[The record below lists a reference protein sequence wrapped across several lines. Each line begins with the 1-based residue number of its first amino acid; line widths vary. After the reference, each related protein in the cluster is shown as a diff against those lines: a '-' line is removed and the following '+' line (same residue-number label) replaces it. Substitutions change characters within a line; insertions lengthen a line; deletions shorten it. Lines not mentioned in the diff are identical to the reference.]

1 MKMLAKAMSQLL
13 YDTNLE
19 LKKLIQESFEKDV
32 ALSQE
37 LITNNI
43 VEVNKDGDIIFNN
56 DELTEFLSQ
65 Y

>member
-1 MKMLAKAMSQLL
+1 MLAKAMSQLL